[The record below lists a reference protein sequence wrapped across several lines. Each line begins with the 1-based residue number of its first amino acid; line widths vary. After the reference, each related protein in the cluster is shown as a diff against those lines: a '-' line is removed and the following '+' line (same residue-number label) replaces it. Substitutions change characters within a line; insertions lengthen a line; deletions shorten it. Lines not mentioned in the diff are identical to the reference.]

1 MFHRILKG
9 SHPTIKLK
17 NSNIVQEEGAGES
30 AEQNLIEIV
39 WTALCVTHQVIA
51 SRGNKNSMGPS
62 PGKVTSWLS
71 KTGCEGVGNYKTLS
85 KEVIEET
92 L

>member
-17 NSNIVQEEGAGES
+17 NSKIVQD
-30 AEQNLIEIV
+30 EIV

-71 KTGCEGVGNYKTLS
+71 KTGCEGVVNYKTLS